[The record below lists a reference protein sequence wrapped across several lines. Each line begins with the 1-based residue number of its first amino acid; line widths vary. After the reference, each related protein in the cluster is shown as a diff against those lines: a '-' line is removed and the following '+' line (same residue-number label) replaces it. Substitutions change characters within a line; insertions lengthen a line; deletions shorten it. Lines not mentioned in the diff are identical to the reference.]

1 MEPPPFRLLVLKTG
15 ALGDVLRT
23 TSILTGLEERHGA
36 GLEITWVTARAA
48 RPLLAGLAETGRIAR
63 LIDVDPKAVPPGLA
77 ADLVNG
83 LAAGSAFDQ
92 VLSLDDEEPM
102 CALATEVVCPGAVV
116 EQRSGAFDAQRIEER
131 IVGAY
136 LDATGERRYTRAAGP
151 WFDMGLLSR
160 RGKDAAD
167 ALKVQNHKSHP
178 QIYAD
183 MFGIAPGQ
191 PGLPL
196 LDREESGA
204 ADFYSLGK
212 LGARGPVIGLNTGAG
227 GRWTSKTMPL
237 REVVRL
243 IEHLHRS
250 MAGQVHFLLLGGP
263 SEAER
268 NQTIAMHAA
277 NLADP
282 PHVVDGGSENSLGE
296 FAALI
301 DRLDLLISSDSLA
314 LHLAIA
320 RRRPIV
326 SFFAPTS
333 AAEIE
338 LYGLGEKVLSTAR
351 DYCSYRKDA
360 DNSTLTAERIGES
373 ALRVLGTKVS

>member
-1 MEPPPFRLLVLKTG
+1 MTRILILKTG

-23 TSILTGLEERHGA
+23 TSILPGLRERFPSM
-36 GLEITWVTARAA
+36 EVTWVTAPAA
-48 RPLLAGLAETGRIAR
+48 RTLVERHPEVGRVLEVAPDDEAAVAR
-63 LIDVDPKAVPPGLA
+63 LSEQLA
-77 ADLVNG
+77 QER
-83 LAAGSAFDQ
+83 FEW
-92 VLSLDDEEPM
+92 VLSLDDEWPLCRM
-102 CALATEVVCPGAVV
+102 AAAQDTVRL
-116 EQRSGAFDAQRIEER
+116 SGAT
-131 IVGAY
+131 IV
-136 LDATGERRYTRAAGP
+136 DGERSYTDDVRE

-160 RGKDAAD
+160 LGKVEAD
-167 ALKVQNHKSHP
+167 ALKVQNHRSHP

-191 PGLPL
+191 PALPL
-196 LDREESGA
+196 QAREVEGA
-204 ADFYSLGK
+204 QDFFRLSK
-212 LGARGPVIGLNTGAG
+212 LGTRGPVIGLNTGAG
-227 GRWTSKTMPL
+227 GRWSSKTMPL
-237 REVVRL
+237 AEVVRL
-243 IEHLHRS
+243 IESLHRS

-263 SEAER
+263 SEADR
-268 NQTIAMHAA
+268 NQTIALHAS

-301 DRLDLLISSDSLA
+301 DRLDLLITSDSLA
-314 LHLAIA
+314 LHLAVA
-320 RRRPIV
+320 RHRPIV

-360 DNSTLTAERIGES
+360 DNSTITAERVGES
-373 ALRVLGTKVS
+373 ALRVLGTKVT